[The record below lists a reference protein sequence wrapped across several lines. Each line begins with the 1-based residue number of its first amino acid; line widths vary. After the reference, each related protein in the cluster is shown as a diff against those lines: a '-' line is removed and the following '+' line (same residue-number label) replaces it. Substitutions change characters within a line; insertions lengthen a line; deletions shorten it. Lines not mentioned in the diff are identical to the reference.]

1 MNLLRKKMMNSESEG
16 RFAEII
22 IPFGEI
28 TLIKSEIIK
37 SSTVLTEPIDT
48 WFIA

>member
-1 MNLLRKKMMNSESEG
+1 MNLLHKKMMNSESEG
-16 RFAEII
+16 RFVEII

-37 SSTVLTEPIDT
+37 SSTVLDGQIDIL
-48 WFIA
+48 FIV

>member
-1 MNLLRKKMMNSESEG
+1 MNLLRKKMMNSELEG

-37 SSTVLTEPIDT
+37 SSIAQDGQID
-48 WFIA
+48 ILSIV